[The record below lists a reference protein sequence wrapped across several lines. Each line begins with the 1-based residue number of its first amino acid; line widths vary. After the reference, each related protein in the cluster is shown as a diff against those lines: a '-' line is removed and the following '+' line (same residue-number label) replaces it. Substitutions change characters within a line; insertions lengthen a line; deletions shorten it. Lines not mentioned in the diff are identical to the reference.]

1 MKRFF
6 KDKKKLL
13 LLSVFLIL
21 GLVAC
26 TNARGADGQIVKD
39 LVIYLDTPFSTTFDS
54 GSWFDGLIVWPISQM
69 INFVAKYSDAGIA
82 IIVVTFLIQLL
93 TAAFSI
99 KSQVA
104 SQKMQMLQPE
114 MNRIQ
119 AKYAGKTDERSR
131 MMQAQEM
138 QALYSKH
145 KISPFG
151 SILVMFI
158 QFPIILGMYQ
168 AVMRAYSVIAGDF
181 LGVNL
186 SVTPIDGIKNS
197 EWAYLLIFLLMVAS
211 QFISMK
217 FPQWLQ
223 ARRKKR
229 LNVKDKKYAQP
240 QTNQG
245 GGMMKSMN
253 MMMYVSLGMI
263 SILAITWPLGMSFY
277 WLVSAACRVLQ
288 NLVIDKFFIKD

>member
-13 LLSVFLIL
+13 ILSVFMIL
-21 GLVAC
+21 GLTAC
-26 TNARGADGQIVKD
+26 ANPRGSDGQILKD
-39 LVIYLDTPFSTTFDS
+39 MVIYLDTPFSQTFS
-54 GSWFDGLIVWPISQM
+54 NGSWFDGLVVWPISQM

-82 IIVVTFLIQLL
+82 VILVTLFIQLV

-114 MNRIQ
+114 LNRIQ
-119 AKYAGKTDERSR
+119 AKYAGKTDDRSK
-131 MMQAQEM
+131 MQQAQEM

-158 QFPIILGMYQ
+158 QFPIIIGMYQ

-181 LGVNL
+181 MGINL

-197 EWAYLLIFLLMVAS
+197 EWAYLIIFLLMVGA
-211 QFISMK
+211 QFLSMK

-229 LNVKDKKYAQP
+229 MNVKEKKYAQP
-240 QTNQG
+240 ANQG
-245 GGMMKSMN
+245 AGMMKSMN

-263 SILAITWPLGMSFY
+263 SILSLTWPLGMSFY
-277 WLVSAACRVLQ
+277 WLVSAASRVLQ
-288 NLVIDKFFIKD
+288 NIVIDKFFIKD